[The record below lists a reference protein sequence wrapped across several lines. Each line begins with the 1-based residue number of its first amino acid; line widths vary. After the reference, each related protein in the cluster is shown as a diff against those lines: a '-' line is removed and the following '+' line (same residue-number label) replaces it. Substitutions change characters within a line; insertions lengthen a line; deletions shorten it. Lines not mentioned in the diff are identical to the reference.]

1 MEVVQIFGR
10 KISRER
16 KTITR
21 QKRRTIF
28 ELHQAY
34 LREKQRVD
42 REILMHSKIIAMTT
56 SGAARYQDVL
66 KEVAPRVIIVEEA
79 AEVLEAHIVA
89 TLNSNCEHLIL
100 IGDHKQL
107 EPKPAVF
114 ELAEKYNLSLS
125 MFERMINIGLP
136 YVCLERQHRMRPEIS
151 QLVRPVYEKLV
162 DNENVLKYEDV
173 LGIHKNLYFISH
185 DEEES
190 KKDESQSY
198 WNNHE
203 ASYIQ
208 CLSRYLLLQGYK
220 TSQITILTPYSGQ
233 MFLLREMMPRR
244 EFDGIKI
251 SILDNYQ
258 GEENDII
265 LLSLVRS
272 NKEGKI
278 GFLNRENRVCVA
290 LSRAKIGL
298 YVIGNFDNIQKF
310 SRKCKLWGKVI
321 RTVQLMGPL
330 ERDCLLFVEFILLV
344 LKRRVLWTL
353 ISVRKED
360 VLFAVIYDDSVDML
374 VLYFATQGTR
384 IIKT

>member
-244 EFDGIKI
+244 EFDG
-251 SILDNYQ
+251 
-258 GEENDII
+258 
-265 LLSLVRS
+265 
-272 NKEGKI
+272 
-278 GFLNRENRVCVA
+278 ENRVCVA